1 MAMVGTIC
9 QVAGIM
15 LLVAETTRQVAET
28 AYLVDGTICQVAG
41 IISRVAGIIFQ
52 VAGIVC
58 WVVGTATGELI
69 SQLADLMIALSAAV
83 QDIGRGIVLLVMVLA
98 VVVADSLHIPSLVEV
113 EAVGVEVVVAIA
125 LEETDMMIILM
136 GDAMEEIGSA
146 LIAETT
152 GMAVIVTTMT
162 GTSLVVIA
170 LEGIDIWTG
179 TLKMG
184 TTARIRVTIGKED
197 PEVVAT
203 SMEVEEG
210 QPVSTGEAT
219 GTDPVLMIA
228 LEKQVDHLP
237 MTGTEML
244 RC

>member
-1 MAMVGTIC
+1 MVGTIC

-28 AYLVDGTICQVAG
+28 AYLVEGTICQVAG

-83 QDIGRGIVLLVMVLA
+83 QDIGRGIVLLVMVSA

-113 EAVGVEVVVAIA
+113 EVGVEVVVAIA

>member
-1 MAMVGTIC
+1 MVGTIC

-28 AYLVDGTICQVAG
+28 AYLVEGTICQVAG

-83 QDIGRGIVLLVMVLA
+83 QDIGRGIVLLVMVSA

-113 EAVGVEVVVAIA
+113 EVGVGVEVVVAIA

>member
-41 IISRVAGIIFQ
+41 IISLVAGIIFQ

-98 VVVADSLHIPSLVEV
+98 VVVAADSLHIPSLVE
-113 EAVGVEVVVAIA
+113 VEVVVAIA

>member
-1 MAMVGTIC
+1 MVGTIC

-28 AYLVDGTICQVAG
+28 AYLVEGTICQVAG

-83 QDIGRGIVLLVMVLA
+83 QDIGRGIVLLVMVSA

-113 EAVGVEVVVAIA
+113 EVGVGVEVVVAIA

-219 GTDPVLMIA
+219 GTDLVLMIA

>member
-98 VVVADSLHIPSLVEV
+98 VVVAADSLHIPSLVE
-113 EAVGVEVVVAIA
+113 VEVVVAIA